1 MKNWINE
8 ECNKEDIVINSNISL
23 SRNLKEKPFSN
34 KLNEI
39 EARENVGFIYQIVKS
54 ELKDESCIYQLWNE
68 DKELINSYL
77 DKQLISKELIK
88 NKDKTAFVLNSEE
101 TLSIM
106 INEDDHLKLRCIT
119 AGFDLETAFDNI
131 TKLDDKIEKRVH
143 YAFDEN
149 LGYLTTSPTNLGTG
163 MRASVNIHLPALN
176 FNDEISNFS
185 KGLTQIGMDMKGLY
199 EEGNKAYGNMYKI
212 SNQVTLGLTEE
223 EIIDNLKGAVLNV
236 ISEEKKFRE
245 VLLTKCKYDIEDRVF
260 RAYGILTSA
269 ILLSEKECTELL
281 SSVRFGVELSL
292 LDISKNKLN
301 KLLVYT
307 RDSSLQNYLKRKLSN
322 KELNYERAKFVRAI
336 LAQN

>member
-8 ECNKEDIVINSNISL
+8 ECNREDIVINTNISL
-23 SRNLKEKPFSN
+23 TRNLKEKPFSN
-34 KLNEI
+34 KLDKI
-39 EARENVGFIYQIVKS
+39 EARENAGFIYQVIRS
-54 ELKDESCIYQLWNE
+54 ELEDDCCIYQLWNE
-68 DKELINSYL
+68 DKETINSYL

-88 NKDKTAFVLNSEE
+88 NKDKTAFILNGEE

-106 INEDDHLKLRCIT
+106 INEDDHLKVKCIT
-119 AGFDLETAFDNI
+119 AGFDLDTTFDSI

-163 MRASVNIHLPALN
+163 MRAAVNIHLPALN
-176 FNDEISNFS
+176 FSNEINNFS
-185 KGLTQIGMDMKGLY
+185 KGLTQIGMDMKAIY
-199 EEGNKAYGNMYKI
+199 EEGNKSYGNIYKI

-223 EIIDNLKGAVLNV
+223 EIIDNLKGAVSNV
-236 ISEEKKFRE
+236 ICEEKKFRE
-245 VLLTKCKYDIEDRVF
+245 VLLTKCKYDIEDKIF

-269 ILLSEKECTELL
+269 ILLGEKECIELL

-292 LDISKNKLN
+292 LDIPQSKLN

-307 RDSSLQNYLKRKLSN
+307 RDSSLQNYLKRKLSS
-322 KELNYERAKFVRAI
+322 KELNYERAKFVKSV
-336 LAQN
+336 LA

>member
-39 EARENVGFIYQIVKS
+39 EARENAGFIYQIVKN
-54 ELKDESCIYQLWNE
+54 ELGEESCVYQLWNE

-88 NKDKTAFVLNSEE
+88 NKDKTAFVLNNEQ
-101 TLSIM
+101 TLSVM

-176 FNDEISNFS
+176 FNDEINNFS
-185 KGLTQIGMDMKGLY
+185 KGLTQIGMDMKAIY

-245 VLLTKCKYDIEDRVF
+245 VLLTKCKYDIEDKVF

-292 LDISKNKLN
+292 LDIPKNKLN

-322 KELNYERAKFVRAI
+322 KELNYERAKFVRSI
-336 LAQN
+336 LA

>member
-39 EARENVGFIYQIVKS
+39 EARENAGFIYQIVKN
-54 ELKDESCIYQLWNE
+54 ELGEESCVYQLWNE

-88 NKDKTAFVLNSEE
+88 NKDKTAFVLNNEQ
-101 TLSIM
+101 TLSVM
-106 INEDDHLKLRCIT
+106 INEDDHLKLKCIT
-119 AGFDLETAFDNI
+119 AGFDLETPFDNI
-131 TKLDDKIEKRVH
+131 TKIDDKIEKRVH

-163 MRASVNIHLPALN
+163 MRAAVNIHLPALN
-176 FNDEISNFS
+176 FNDEINNFS
-185 KGLTQIGMDMKGLY
+185 KGLTQIGMDMKAIY

-245 VLLTKCKYDIEDRVF
+245 VLLTKCKYDIQDKVF

-292 LDISKNKLN
+292 LDIPKNKLN

-322 KELNYERAKFVRAI
+322 KELNYERAKFVRST
-336 LAQN
+336 LA

>member
-39 EARENVGFIYQIVKS
+39 EARENAGFIYQIVKN
-54 ELKDESCIYQLWNE
+54 ELGEESCVYQLWNE

-88 NKDKTAFVLNSEE
+88 NKDKTAFVLNNEQ
-101 TLSIM
+101 TLSVM
-106 INEDDHLKLRCIT
+106 INEDDHLKLKCIT

-131 TKLDDKIEKRVH
+131 TKIDDKIEKRVH

-176 FNDEISNFS
+176 FNDEINNFS
-185 KGLTQIGMDMKGLY
+185 KGLTQIGMDMKAIY

-245 VLLTKCKYDIEDRVF
+245 VLLTKCKYDIEDKVF

-292 LDISKNKLN
+292 LDIPKNKLN

-322 KELNYERAKFVRAI
+322 KELNYERAKFVRSI
-336 LAQN
+336 LA